1 MGNNLSMD
9 RRHPLDGLIPGENL
23 CCVFR
28 LLALSHKAGKSE
40 VKTDWCMHVHSTLL
54 SNEIGNGDREQA
66 TLIILEPVEGKKMN
80 ISYGTQSFVVIS
92 QC

>member
-1 MGNNLSMD
+1 
-9 RRHPLDGLIPGENL
+9 
-23 CCVFR
+23 
-28 LLALSHKAGKSE
+28 
-40 VKTDWCMHVHSTLL
+40 MHVHSTLL